1 MSEHR
6 LWGLGALSLIF
17 EWFESLLTILSGPLL
32 TAGLMIALT
41 DLLTDGRL
49 LTTQPELLYAWA
61 IAMGAGLDAQLIGS
75 SVKVGRAARTG
86 HPWQAVLYGV
96 LVVALSYVA
105 FIAAQVFATQQA
117 YGITMSEALGRL
129 GMDGT
134 TWLVQRSILS
144 VVLVVLSG
152 LLRYTAPGQATI
164 IVERAKLHRVFT
176 LDQLRA
182 PVLILHTLARL

>member
-1 MSEHR
+1 MRAHR

-17 EWFESLLTILSGPLL
+17 EWFESLRTLLCGPLL
-32 TAGLMIALT
+32 TAGLMIALS

-49 LTTQPELLYAWA
+49 LTTQPELLYSWA

-86 HPWQAVLYGV
+86 HPWQAVLYSV

-105 FIAAQVFATQQA
+105 FIAAHVFATQQS
-117 YGITMSEALGRL
+117 YGITTSDALARL

-134 TWLVQRSILS
+134 TWLIQRTILS
-144 VVLVVLSG
+144 AGLVVLSG
-152 LLRYTAPGQATI
+152 LLRYTAPQNASI
-164 IVERAKLHRVFT
+164 ADERAKLDRE
-176 LDQLRA
+176 LELEPLRCGIA
-182 PVLILHTLARL
+182 QES

>member
-6 LWGLGALSLIF
+6 LWGLGGLSLVF

-61 IAMGAGLDAQLIGS
+61 IAMGAGLDAQLICS
-75 SVKVGRAARTG
+75 SVKGGRAARTG
-86 HPWQAVLYGV
+86 HPWQAVLYSM

-105 FIAAQVFATQQA
+105 FIAAQDFATQQA
-117 YGITMSEALGRL
+117 YGITTSDALEIGRAH
-129 GMDGT
+129 
-134 TWLVQRSILS
+134 V
-144 VVLVVLSG
+144 
-152 LLRYTAPGQATI
+152 
-164 IVERAKLHRVFT
+164 
-176 LDQLRA
+176 
-182 PVLILHTLARL
+182 